1 MRTCIKSLPQKFEFI
16 FLAGSI
22 FLAAKRKDRGSGSSE
37 SDIPSPEGKK
47 ICQNSP
53 TSDSI
58 SVEAFTDESATARNM
73 EKITTQ
79 LAAILSR
86 LDGVETKLGKL
97 EGLFK
102 RLENVEAAVSKNCTE
117 LNLVNEKTKVIQNNI
132 EEIEKGIVFANS
144 QIEGL
149 EKKDDENTRRIKE
162 LEDKLLYQEV
172 YSRRE
177 NIRFFGISEATQ
189 GHENTKVL
197 YKFFRDEL
205 NVPDPS
211 HIEFQRVH
219 RLGKKLQG
227 QSRPIIARFLRFQ
240 ERELIFRNVRELA
253 EAADTAVKVY
263 ADFPD
268 EIRHRRK
275 TQWPRVKKAREE
287 GKTAFFSKSEPDKLF
302 IDGELVPL

>member
-1 MRTCIKSLPQKFEFI
+1 M
-16 FLAGSI
+16 AGSI
-22 FLAAKRKDRGSGSSE
+22 VLAAKRKDRGSGSSE
-37 SDIPSPEGKK
+37 SDISSPEGKK
-47 ICQNSP
+47 IGQNSP

-79 LAAILSR
+79 LEAILSR

-97 EGLFK
+97 EGLFE

-117 LNLVNEKTKVIQNNI
+117 LNLVNEKTKVIQNNV

-149 EKKDDENTRRIKE
+149 EKKDDENARRIKE

-177 NIRFFGISEATQ
+177 NIRFFGIPEATQ
-189 GHENTKVL
+189 GHENTAVVL

-205 NVPDPS
+205 NISGPS
-211 HIEFQRVH
+211 NIEFLRVH

-240 ERELIFRNVRELA
+240 ERELIFRSVRELA
-253 EAADTAVKVY
+253 EAADTDVKVY

-275 TQWPRVKKAREE
+275 TQWPRMKKAREE